1 MQKKYASYRGI
12 HKLDSCRV
20 TRDGTLKIYDRV
32 TVLDTCLREQEAIG
46 GKLLTVPFARGGS
59 SSALLV
65 QLPKQIA
72 MAVVMQPGKLK

>member
-1 MQKKYASYRGI
+1 MV
-12 HKLDSCRV
+12 DSCRV
-20 TRDGTLKIYDRV
+20 TKDHTLKICDRV
-32 TVLDTCLREQEAIG
+32 TVLDTCLRKQEAIG

-72 MAVVMQPGKLK
+72 MAVVMLPWKL